1 MAKAHRRDRG
11 EGGLHLKHKPTCA
24 PPDEDGNRPKHKCHG
39 LWVARVDLGIGGDG
53 KRRSK
58 EVSSRDYATAV
69 AKLKELRRSVEDG
82 EAATAPSM
90 SVEQWLNRWLTEIVA
105 IEKDPKTLAG
115 YRSAC
120 NTWLIPH
127 LGKHR
132 LDRLEAQ
139 HVRDLYKT
147 MRKPV
152 IDKDGEVI
160 REALAESS
168 VLKVHNV
175 LSKAL
180 KDAMG
185 EASLKRN
192 VTANIKRP
200 KPAKRNETLTTDQA
214 RALLKQVQTDPNGGR
229 RAASL
234 YLGIRQGEVL
244 GMQWDRIDMT
254 TGTLDLAW
262 QLQRLGFRH
271 GCGGTCGKT
280 RAGSCPQRELEVPPD
295 FDHRQLDGGL
305 CLTKPKG
312 GRDRLM
318 PIPAP
323 LMGWL
328 VGRKAQQTV
337 PNPHGL
343 VFTRPDGR
351 PIDPRP
357 DLQEWHD
364 ALTAAG
370 LPSVMLHAA
379 RHTTA
384 TLLREAGVPVD
395 VIQSILGHSSAVTT
409 QGYLH
414 EDLTLAREALGRL
427 QIES

>member
-1 MAKAHRRDRG
+1 MARTQGRGGRRTRG
-11 EGGLHLKHKPTCA
+11 DGGLHFKA
-24 PPDEDGNRPKHKCHG
+24 SRG

-53 KRRSK
+53 VRRSK

-69 AKLKELRRSVEDG
+69 KKLRELRRQVEDHG
-82 EAATAPSM
+82 GAPTGTM
-90 SVEQWLNRWLTEIVA
+90 TLTQWLDHWLAQTVA
-105 IEKDPKTLAG
+105 LEKDPKTLAG

-120 NTWLIPH
+120 ETWLKPH
-127 LGKHR
+127 LGAYR
-132 LDRLEAQ
+132 LDRLEPQ
-139 HVRDLYKT
+139 HVRDLHKR
-147 MRKPV
+147 MR
-152 IDKDGEVI
+152 DAG
-160 REALAESS
+160 RAESS

-175 LSKAL
+175 LAKAL
-180 KDAMG
+180 KDAMT
-185 EASLKRN
+185 ETSLRRN

-200 KPAKRNETLTTDQA
+200 TAAKRNETLTTAQA
-214 RALLKQVQTDPNGGR
+214 RALLAHVQTDPNGGR

-244 GMQWDRIDMT
+244 GMQWDRIDLER
-254 TGTLDLAW
+254 GTLDLAW

-271 GCGGTCGKT
+271 GCGGTCGRK
-280 RAGSCPQRELEVPPD
+280 RAGSCPQRELEVPPG

-305 CLTKPKG
+305 TLTRPKG
-312 GRDRLM
+312 GRERLM
-318 PIPAP
+318 PIPPP
-323 LMGWL
+323 LLGWL
-328 VGRKAQQTV
+328 VGRAAHQQGL

-343 VFTRPDGR
+343 VFTRDDGR

-364 ALTAAG
+364 ALDAAG

-414 EDLTLAREALGRL
+414 EDLTLAREALSRL
-427 QIES
+427 QIEG